1 MTRYVLDANVLVSAL
16 LFNDSVPG
24 RAFGLARRH
33 GTILVSDASLS
44 ELRSVLGRAKFD
56 RYLTRTDRDDFLLAL
71 THECEL
77 VEIYELVRAC
87 RDPKDDHVLEVA
99 VNGRATAI
107 VTGDEDLLE
116 LNPFR
121 GVEIVTPRQLVGA

>member
-1 MTRYVLDANVLVSAL
+1 MTRYVLDANVVVSAL
-16 LFNDSVPG
+16 LFKDSVPG
-24 RAFGLARRH
+24 RAFEHARRH

-56 RYLTRTDRDDFLLAL
+56 RYLTRTDRDGFLLAL
-71 THECEL
+71 MQECEL
-77 VEIYELVRAC
+77 VGIDEVVRAC

-99 VNGRATAI
+99 VNGRATTI

-116 LNPFR
+116 LSPFR
-121 GVEIVTPRQLVGA
+121 GVEIVTPRHLIEA

>member
-1 MTRYVLDANVLVSAL
+1 MTRFVLDANVVVSAL

-24 RAFGLARRH
+24 RAFEHARRG

-44 ELRSVLGRAKFD
+44 EIRSVLGRSKFD
-56 RYLTRTDRDDFLLAL
+56 DYVTRTERDEFLSALTR
-71 THECEL
+71 ECEL
-77 VEIYELVRAC
+77 VEIDEVVRAC

-99 VNGRATAI
+99 VNGRATTI
-107 VTGDEDLLE
+107 VTGDDDLLD

-121 GVEIVTPRQLVGA
+121 GVEIVTPRQLIEA

>member
-1 MTRYVLDANVLVSAL
+1 MSRFVLDANVLVSAL

-24 RAFGLARRH
+24 RAFEHARRH

-44 ELRSVLGRAKFD
+44 ELRRVLGRAKFD
-56 RYLTRTDRDDFLLAL
+56 RYLTRADRDEFLLAL
-71 THECEL
+71 TQECEL
-77 VEIYELVRAC
+77 VEIEELVRAC

-99 VNGRATAI
+99 VNGRATTI

-121 GVEIVTPRQLVGA
+121 GVEIVTPRRLVNG